1 MGNFFEQ
8 FDAPAASDIQSQP
21 QQDVPQ
27 PAAQAQSAPGEGGNF
42 FSQFDEPTE
51 KTAGSSN
58 SEQEEPGISGV
69 LRRWG
74 NSPTKVD
81 LSDLPQSG
89 QGLSLPQK
97 LSAAATATGRGL
109 VGAGTDMA
117 KSVARGVTGLND
129 KASGVMPTESSDN
142 PVSERES
149 LTPDEMGVLAGV
161 SPTMKAGVPA
171 AGKAVSNA
179 AAKTGDALVDAA
191 QGEGFDPTVTTAPS
205 RAADIVA
212 KAAKHDALTPE
223 MIEGAADALDTGLKT
238 GKPLTTLDVLT
249 KEKGGV
255 LSQGRNL
262 VNLTKAAATFP
273 GDAAGFSGDVAARG
287 ASAADRIGADF
298 DNTVSSNP
306 FYNAKDQAAVQ
317 KQLAGP
323 YYESF
328 YKSAP
333 SLQSPA
339 IDRVLSSPLGQ
350 RALAAVRED
359 AQNERIKMGIPDPE
373 LSEQAADAGVTS
385 PGGVAAGLKPEM
397 LDRIKKKL
405 DETARDNKRALDAG
419 NTNYSTRADYNGASS
434 LSETLRNEM
443 DRLDPTPTG
452 AYAQGRRL
460 SAQGFQ
466 MDDAAEQGRAFM
478 QQDPE
483 EIQKWFADQHTSEP
497 EKAAYL
503 SGQRRALQDIVDR
516 KQIDANPISSFNT
529 PAVQKRLKASLGP
542 EAYEPL
548 DNALALETR
557 MAKVNGVHTGGS
569 DTMIKNNFGE
579 QLNQQ
584 PIGVGSGIKA
594 VLNPKQTAVNM
605 VDKFLGDKAAAG
617 NQKVAGEVMRYMTT
631 NDPQKLR
638 DLAQVMRMRAS
649 SSNARGGAIHMAKG
663 GRVFPRQKSYPA
675 IEAMRKRNA

>member
-1 MGNFFEQ
+1 MADNSFNYEDLAGI
-8 FDAPAASDIQSQP
+8 SQSQSPP
-21 QQDVPQ
+21 QQDSAQ
-27 PAAQAQSAPGEGGNF
+27 PVAPSGNGS
-42 FSQFDEPTE
+42 FSYEELTNPSPEAT
-51 KTAGSSN
+51 SN
-58 SEQEEPGISGV
+58 SNKKQEEPGISGV

-74 NSPTKVD
+74 NSPTTVD

-89 QGLSLPQK
+89 QDLSLAGK
-97 LSAAATATGRGL
+97 LGTGAIAVGRGL
-109 VGAGTDMA
+109 YGAGTDAA
-117 KSVARGVTGLND
+117 KSVARGVVGLND
-129 KASGVMPTESSDN
+129 KASGVMPAESSDN
-142 PVSERES
+142 PLNERET

-161 SPTMKAGVPA
+161 SPAMKVGLPA
-171 AGKAVSNA
+171 AGKAASNIISRV
-179 AAKTGDALVDAA
+179 GDAAVDTA
-191 QGEGFDPTVTTAPS
+191 QGEGLNPVATTAPS
-205 RAADIVA
+205 RATDIVA
-212 KAAKHDALTPE
+212 KAVKADAFTPE
-223 MIEGAADALDTGLKT
+223 MIEQAADALDTGLKT
-238 GKPLTTLDVLT
+238 GKPITALDVLT

-255 LSQGRNL
+255 LTQGRNL
-262 VNLTKAAATFP
+262 VNMTKAAATFP

-298 DNTVSSNP
+298 DSTVSSNP
-306 FYNAKDQAAVQ
+306 FYNAKDQAATQ
-317 KQLAGP
+317 KQLASP

-328 YKSAP
+328 YTSTP
-333 SLQSPA
+333 SLQSPT
-339 IDRVLSSPLGQ
+339 IDRVLNTPLGQ

-359 AQNERIKMGIPDPE
+359 AQNERIKMGTPDPD
-373 LSEQAADAGVTS
+373 LSEQAADAGVVS

-419 NTNYSTRADYNGASS
+419 NTNYSTRADYYGAST

-452 AYAQGRRL
+452 AYAQGRRF

-483 EIQKWFADQHTSEP
+483 DIQKWFNDPHTSEP
-497 EKAAYL
+497 MKAAYL

-516 KQIDANPISSFNT
+516 KQIGANPISSFNT
-529 PAVQKRLKASLGP
+529 PAVQKRLRASLGDT
-542 EAYEPL
+542 AYEPL

-594 VLNPKQTAVNM
+594 ALNYKQTAVDL
-605 VDKFLGDKAAAG
+605 VDKFLGDKATAG
-617 NQKVAGEVMRYMTT
+617 NQKIAGEVMRYMTS

-638 DLAQVMRMRAS
+638 DLAQYMRTKNPAG
-649 SSNARGGAIHMAKG
+649 NARGGAIHMAKG
-663 GRVFPRQKSYPA
+663 GAVLPRPKSYPA